1 MVKVGIRAR
10 ANSQKKSSE
19 VVEMATKTKSQ
30 MIHDRLGHPVIDSDG
45 HWREF
50 EPIALDYLK
59 ETAGAKAVERWT
71 SRVRALGEGDFA
83 KMSVEQRLDRR
94 ASQPAWWGMPVK
106 NTLDVA
112 TSFIPRLMHDR
123 LEQMGLDFAILYP
136 THCQLFAPY
145 LGDEELRRAGCHA
158 FNRYAV
164 ETWAEYADRVTPIGA
179 VPMHTPEEAI
189 AELEH
194 CKAIGI
200 KAVALGSLMRRS
212 IPEAERMGVSR
223 RHACWLDVLG
233 IDSLYDYDPVWRKCE
248 ELGYAVTF
256 HSAASNFGL
265 RNSISNFVYNHIGHF
280 GEAGNAVA
288 KALVIG
294 GVTYRFPRLRF
305 AFLEGGVA
313 WGCGLLADLVSHWE
327 KRSGKAIRELDPSQ
341 LDRARLADLF
351 RQYGGERMT
360 ERFAEFDQLMLKGGM
375 GHAAPD
381 QLDDFAAAHIGRK
394 ADLRDR
400 FVPNFFFGCESDD
413 PTVTYAFSP
422 ANPFRAKLG
431 AVLSSDISH
440 FDVPDMTQVLEEAWE
455 LVAEKGMSEEDF
467 SAFTFGNA
475 VNLWTGLNPRF
486 FDGTAVEKAVRQKV
500 ETASA
505 MPPSAAT
512 S

>member
-1 MVKVGIRAR
+1 
-10 ANSQKKSSE
+10 
-19 VVEMATKTKSQ
+19 MATKSKSQ
-30 MIHDRLGHPVIDSDG
+30 TIHDRLGHPVIDSDG

-59 ETAGAKAVERWT
+59 ETAGTKAVERWT
-71 SRVRALGEGDFA
+71 SRVRFLSEADFTKLTVA
-83 KMSVEQRLDRR
+83 QKLDRR

-145 LGDEELRRAGCHA
+145 IGDEELRRAGCHA

-164 ETWAEYADRVTPIGA
+164 ETWADYSDRVAPIGA
-179 VPMHTPEEAI
+179 IPMHTPEEAI

-194 CKAIGI
+194 CKTIGI
-200 KAVALGSLMRRS
+200 KAVALGSLIRRS
-212 IPEAERMGVSR
+212 IPEAERLGVSR

-233 IDSLYDYDPVWRKCE
+233 IDSIYDYDPVWRKCE
-248 ELGYAVTF
+248 EFGYPVTF

-294 GVTYRFPRLRF
+294 GVTYRFPRLKF

-313 WGCGLLADLVSHWE
+313 WGCSLLADLVSHWE
-327 KRSGKAIRELDPSQ
+327 KRNGKAILDLDPSKT
-341 LDRARLADLF
+341 DRAKLAELF
-351 RQYGGERMT
+351 QQYGSEQMRGK
-360 ERFAEFDQLMLKGGM
+360 FAEFEQTMLKSGV
-375 GHAAPD
+375 GHAAPTE
-381 QLDDFAAAHIGRK
+381 LDDFVAAHIERK
-394 ADLRDR
+394 TDLHDR

-413 PTVTYAFSP
+413 PTVTYAFAA
-422 ANPFRAKLG
+422 ANPFGAKLG

-455 LVAEKGMSEEDF
+455 LVEKKGLSEEDF
-467 SAFTFGNA
+467 HAFTFGNA
-475 VNLWTGLNPRF
+475 AKLWASLDADF
-486 FDGTAVEKAVRQKV
+486 FKGTAVEPAVRQYFQSNPSR
-500 ETASA
+500 E
-505 MPPSAAT
+505 SAAA